1 MDFEHMTNNEIES
14 YIDSERHK
22 AYNEGYDQ
30 GREDGYSLGY
40 DDGAEEGYDK
50 ASYDF
55 ENE

>member
-1 MDFEHMTNNEIES
+1 MNFEHMTNNEIES

-30 GREDGYSLGY
+30 GREDGYGLGY
-40 DDGAEEGYDK
+40 DGTEEGYDR
-50 ASYDF
+50 ALYDF